1 MKLVS
6 ILKSFIIEFL
16 ITFTLFSII
25 YPLGV
30 YLTGIGFRSDNV
42 LMGVVICSLIAMTRV
57 MVKEKNE
64 ETQELTR
71 GNYWKLKNELNR
83 RVNGNQKRKR
93 NSK

>member
-16 ITFTLFSII
+16 ITLTLFSII

-30 YLTGIGFRSDNV
+30 YLTDIGFRGDNV
-42 LMGVVICSLIAMTRV
+42 LMGVITCSLIAMTRL

-64 ETQELTR
+64 KTQELTK

>member
-1 MKLVS
+1 
-6 ILKSFIIEFL
+6 
-16 ITFTLFSII
+16 
-25 YPLGV
+25 
-30 YLTGIGFRSDNV
+30 
-42 LMGVVICSLIAMTRV
+42 

-64 ETQELTR
+64 KTQELTK